1 MKWIKESM
9 AARPY
14 VATGLVFLGLAV
26 AGVNFFGWWRHEI
39 ELLLLLYV
47 IVMLGIRLDDISRKI
62 GAIHAA
68 AKPAPQ
74 DDGTILAKLEE
85 IAHSLKVLNYYLA
98 KLTAARQSKNP
109 APPER
114 KKPPGP

>member
-9 AARPY
+9 AAKAY
-14 VATGLVFLGLAV
+14 VATGLVFFGLAV
-26 AGVNFFGWWRHEI
+26 VGVNFFGWWRHEI

-62 GAIHAA
+62 GAA
-68 AKPAPQ
+68 AKPAPH

-85 IAHSLKVLNYYLA
+85 IAHSLKVLNHYLA

-114 KKPPGP
+114 KKPPTP